1 MHKWQDKA
9 NEKHVMNLG
18 NDSMKNVFLTQNKNE
33 G

>member
-1 MHKWQDKA
+1 MHKGQDKA
-9 NEKHVMNLG
+9 NVKACYEFG